1 MKTYT
6 MADLVMVVSNE
17 LPIST
22 ESAMEEAEGAGTRLR
37 KEIFCVDNL
46 EGQYFLD
53 SKGTHKEVTSEES
66 SLRPEDLSY
75 FAFLCNVNPK
85 DVDKRIV
92 REQLS
97 VSFSLELPLS
107 LYDTSMDMVVEE
119 LWKRASSKA
128 DRKGALGLGK
138 LIVQR
143 GDQDEYDS
151 VQKALFQAEKDKEYV
166 WSGDERVD
174 GQMDNED

>member
-1 MKTYT
+1 
-6 MADLVMVVSNE
+6 
-17 LPIST
+17 
-22 ESAMEEAEGAGTRLR
+22 MEEAEGAGERLR
-37 KEIFCVDNL
+37 KEVFCVDNL

-53 SKGTHKEVTSEES
+53 SKGKHRDVTSEEL

-138 LIVQR
+138 LIGQR

-166 WSGDERVD
+166 WSGDDRVD